1 MKPRYGCQTMHE
13 TLRSVLVRPPDA
25 AFGNA
30 DPARWHYTAR
40 PDLNAALD
48 EHAALVEILRRSGAE
63 VVVHDQP
70 LPDHADALFVHDPV
84 LVTDAGA
91 IILRMG
97 KLLRRG
103 EEEALAAALAKLGV
117 PVLGRLT
124 EPALAEGGDLLWLD
138 RSTLAAGLGFRTNA
152 DGLRQLAVILA
163 PLGVTVVPVPLPHGG
178 GPDACLHLMSLISVL
193 DHDLAVVYLPLLPV
207 PFVQLLRERG
217 FRLVEVP
224 EGEFPTLGPNVVA
237 LGPRRCLALRGNPI
251 TRNRLEEA
259 GCEVHTY
266 RGDELSLKAEGGPT
280 CLTRPI
286 WRSEGPT
293 PARPGVGG

>member
-1 MKPRYGCQTMHE
+1 VTQRFGCQTMHE
-13 TLRSVLVRPPDA
+13 TLRVVMVRPPDG
-25 AFGNA
+25 AFGQA
-30 DPARWHYTAR
+30 DPSRWHYTSR

-103 EEEALAAALAKLGV
+103 EEEALAAAFAELGV

-152 DGLRQLAVILA
+152 DGLHQLAVILA

-193 DHDLAVVYLPLLPV
+193 DHDLVGYSCRCCRCS
-207 PFVQLLRERG
+207 FVQLLASAV
-217 FRLVEVP
+217 RLVEVP
-224 EGEFPTLGPNVVA
+224 EASSHHGAQRAVRSA
-237 LGPRRCLALRGNPI
+237 RAAAWRCAAIRSRGNP
-251 TRNRLEEA
+251 REEA
-259 GCEVHTY
+259 GCEVPPH
-266 RGDELSLKAEGGPT
+266 RGDELRFEGRGA
-280 CLTRPI
+280 
-286 WRSEGPT
+286 
-293 PARPGVGG
+293 ARPASPAPFALRPA

>member
-1 MKPRYGCQTMHE
+1 VTRRFGCQTMHE

-40 PDLNAALD
+40 PDLAAALD
-48 EHAALVEILRRSGAE
+48 EHSALVEILRRSGAE

-70 LPDHADALFVHDPV
+70 LPDHADALFVHDPA

-97 KLLRRG
+97 KPLRRG
-103 EEEALAAALAKLGV
+103 EEEAMAVAFEELGV
-117 PVLGRLT
+117 PILGRLA

-152 DGLRQLAVILA
+152 EGLRQLAAILA

-178 GPDACLHLMSLISVL
+178 GPEACLHLMSLISVL
-193 DHDLAVVYLPLLPV
+193 DRDLAVAYLPLLPV
-207 PFVQLLRERG
+207 PFVQLLGERG
-217 FRLVEVP
+217 VRLVEVP
-224 EGEFPTLGPNVVA
+224 EGEFPSMGPNVLA

-280 CLTRPI
+280 CLTRPL
-286 WRSEGPT
+286 WRSDST
-293 PARPGVGG
+293 

>member
-1 MKPRYGCQTMHE
+1 MSSWSALPT
-13 TLRSVLVRPPDA
+13 
-25 AFGNA
+25 
-30 DPARWHYTAR
+30 PASAR
-40 PDLNAALD
+40 PTRLAGTTPRSRTWTAALD

-63 VVVHDQP
+63 IVVHDRP
-70 LPDHADALFVHDPV
+70 LPDHADALFVHDPA
-84 LVTDAGA
+84 LVTDAGT

-97 KLLRRG
+97 KPLRRG
-103 EEEALAAALAKLGV
+103 EEEAMAAAFAELGV
-117 PVLGRLT
+117 PVLARLS

-138 RSTLAAGLGFRTNA
+138 RSTLAAGLGYRTNA
-152 DGLRQLAVILA
+152 EGLRQLAAILEPA
-163 PLGVTVVPVPLPHGG
+163 GVTVVPVPLPHGG

-193 DHDLAVVYLPLLPV
+193 DRDLAVVYLPLLPV
-207 PFVQLLRERG
+207 PFVQLLGERG

-224 EGEFPTLGPNVVA
+224 DAEFPTMGPNVLA

-286 WRSEGPT
+286 WRSEAPPP
-293 PARPGVGG
+293 PAQGLGVRG